1 MNKKSKTRTVQFR
14 RKREGKTNY
23 KKRLKILK
31 SGMPRLVI
39 RRSLNHVSVQIVNYS
54 PEGDKVVVTV
64 TSKALEKMGWP
75 VKGNVPSAYLTG
87 LLIGKKAADLKIKH
101 VVLDLGMHMSIK
113 GSRIYAL
120 VKGAIDAGM
129 DIPCGS
135 DIFPSEERITGKD
148 IAAFAKMLKE
158 KDADAYK
165 KQFSKYLKDNNDPM
179 MIEKLFENIKNK
191 IIGVN

>member
-23 KKRLKILK
+23 KKRLNLLK
-31 SGMPRLVI
+31 SGTTRLVI
-39 RRSLNHVSVQIVNYS
+39 RKSLNHISAQIVEYS
-54 PEGDKVVVTV
+54 HEGDKIVATI
-64 TSKALEKMGWP
+64 TSKNLEKMGWP
-75 VKGNVPSAYLTG
+75 VRGNVPSAYLTG
-87 LLIGKKAADLKIKH
+87 LLVGKKAAELKIKH

-129 DIPCGS
+129 DIACGEGV
-135 DIFPSEERITGKD
+135 FPSEERITGQD

-158 KDADAYK
+158 KDADAYQ

-179 MIEKLFENIKNK
+179 MIEKLFEDIKNK